1 MSRCCKFPKIKIL
14 IPIIQNQKKDM
25 QNKIIAR
32 VHQTVILLFC
42 VIIFIPGISYAQLN
56 LSTKYFKIHI
66 DNKGF
71 ITSMKNTSATPG
83 REFSPTDKSSPL
95 LCLYNSKKDKY
106 YLPQSA
112 LYNAV
117 KRELLL
123 TYSNGSKAN
132 VLIEQGNTKY
142 LKFTLKSLY
151 PRKDINNIQWGPFHT
166 SITNLFGEIIGVAR
180 DTSEAVNFSIGA
192 LALNDATTGGD
203 AKSVGDFAPSQY
215 VIHSPD
221 VARFPLPDSLHE
233 GQMFSL
239 GGNGINDVAF
249 FSHPEEYYRFL
260 GGNTAVVDD
269 KGQISLA
276 YHASDRRVEKMIS
289 FSSMPLMPANYPT
302 HQVTQAIPGL
312 DFIGSS
318 IALWGAPDDKALSVL
333 ENIVVHEKLPYP
345 KVNGKWIKDPA
356 RFIPD
361 VAWYGE
367 YDSCL
372 TYTKQLGFKAIQA
385 EGLGEF
391 YPNRANHGHINWMIP
406 FSTGK
411 TTIKE
416 FTDQADKNGILFG
429 LHTLNNFL
437 QSNVSSDVAPI
448 PNDSLCVLLRKKLT
462 INIAANDTNIVVD
475 DKQYLNEY
483 GGWEGHPTNIIR
495 IGHELIYYKGVS
507 ATKPYTL
514 QNVKRGFWKT
524 SATAHHSGD
533 VVFKMQTNCYGGL
546 APDIFLQD
554 KLADYYAELSK
565 VNGMAYI
572 DFDGEEGFLY
582 QGHGNYAFKRFFKR
596 FFEQSAKLGTPYQRV
611 MGPAVG
617 EGAWH
622 YQSVVNVGGGTNMYL
637 IKDRK
642 WAIEGK
648 DIRNMCFSNFLPSTF
663 GITEPL
669 RPNSTLQEWEN
680 LEAISVGVGVTYM
693 MNLSEKSVESCMQ
706 KNQIFRAIKTWEN
719 ARAANSFPHAVKKVL
734 ADDTRQFHL
743 EEVDH
748 NTWKLF
754 EVKNGKNIYLQS
766 VHRDIQHGY

>member
-1 MSRCCKFPKIKIL
+1 
-14 IPIIQNQKKDM
+14 M
-25 QNKIIAR
+25 QNKIITQ
-32 VHQTVILLFC
+32 VKKVVIPFFC
-42 VIIFIPGISYAQLN
+42 IINFTTGICYAQLN
-56 LSTKYFKIHI
+56 LSTSYLKIHI
-66 DNKGF
+66 DKKGF
-71 ITSMKNTSATPG
+71 ITSMKNGVATKG
-83 REFSPTDKSSPL
+83 KEFCPTDKPSPL
-95 LCLYNSKKDKY
+95 LCLYNSKIDKY

-112 LYNAV
+112 LYNAA

-132 VLIEQGNTKY
+132 VLIEPGNKKY
-142 LKFTLKSLY
+142 LKFTLKSLSA
-151 PRKDINNIQWGPFHT
+151 RKDIDNVQWGPFHT
-166 SITNLFGEIIGVAR
+166 NITNLLGEIIGVAR
-180 DTSEAVNFSIGA
+180 DTSEAVNFSIGV

-203 AKSVGDFAPSQY
+203 ARSVGDFAPSQY

-260 GGNTAVVDD
+260 GGNTAVVDH
-269 KGQISLA
+269 KGQISIA
-276 YHASDRRVEKMIS
+276 YHASDRRVEKMIN

-302 HQVTQAIPGL
+302 HQMTQAIPGL

-333 ENIVVHEKLPYP
+333 ENIVVNEKLPYP

-356 RFIPD
+356 RFVPD
-361 VAWYGE
+361 AAWFGG

-372 TYTKQLGFKAIQA
+372 TYTRQLGFKAIQA

-416 FTDQADKNGILFG
+416 FTDQANKNGILFG

-437 QSNVSSDVAPI
+437 QNGVSSDVSPV
-448 PNDSLCVLLRKKLT
+448 PNDSLCVLMKKKLSN
-462 INIAANDTNIVVD
+462 NIGAKDTSIVID
-475 DKQYLNEY
+475 NAQYMNEY
-483 GGWEGHPTNIIR
+483 GGWEAHPTNIIK
-495 IGHELIYYKGVS
+495 IGNELIYYKGVS
-507 ATKPYTL
+507 STKPYTL

-524 SATAHHSGD
+524 NATAHNSGEM
-533 VVFKMQTNCYGGL
+533 VYKLQTNCYGGL
-546 APDIFLQD
+546 APDMFLQD
-554 KLADYYAELSK
+554 KLADYYAELSR

-596 FFEQSAKLGTPYQRV
+596 FFEQSAKLGVPYQRV

-648 DIRNMCFSNFLPSTF
+648 DIRNMCFSNYLPSTF
-663 GITEPL
+663 GVTESL
-669 RPNSTLQEWEN
+669 RPNSTVQEWEN
-680 LEAISVGVGVTYM
+680 LQAISIGVGVTYM
-693 MNLSEKSVESCMQ
+693 MNLSKESVERCPQ
-706 KNQIFRAIKTWEN
+706 KYQIFKAIRIWEN
-719 ARAANSFPHAVKKVL
+719 ARAANSFTHTVKKVL
-734 ADDTRQFHL
+734 ADATRQFHL
-743 EEVDH
+743 EELD
-748 NTWKLF
+748 NDTWKLF
-754 EVKNGKNIYLQS
+754 ELKNGENRYLQTLR
-766 VHRDIQHGY
+766 RDIQNGY